1 MPVSMKRIVS
11 IRRLGRSMSLLTGN
25 AIGSKCGCNNAKS
38 LGESAARS
46 LFRNRAELRAET
58 VAMALFPVWRAR
70 AHQGL
75 SNARA
80 RGRCERHTDH
90 KLGRAVCPSDN
101 NSGLVISK
109 MYGTVPLTSLLA
121 VKALR
126 VGPRARSID
135 E

>member
-1 MPVSMKRIVS
+1 MPVSMKQIVS

-46 LFRNRAELRAET
+46 LFRHGAELRAET
-58 VAMALFPVWRAR
+58 VALFPVRRAR

-80 RGRCERHTDH
+80 RG
-90 KLGRAVCPSDN
+90 
-101 NSGLVISK
+101 
-109 MYGTVPLTSLLA
+109 SLQAADRLQA
-121 VKALR
+121 WAGHFPIR
-126 VGPRARSID
+126 Q